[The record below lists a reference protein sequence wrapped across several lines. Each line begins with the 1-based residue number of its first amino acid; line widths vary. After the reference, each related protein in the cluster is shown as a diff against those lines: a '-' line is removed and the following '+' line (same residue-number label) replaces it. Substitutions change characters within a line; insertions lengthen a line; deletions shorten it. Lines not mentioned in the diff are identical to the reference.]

1 MLLPKNAS
9 IKKWR
14 KIQKGAIHPNS
25 KQLSLRQA
33 LMLLVYSSIFNND
46 ESAKFDLL
54 FPDTFSRKI
63 CYT

>member
-46 ESAKFDLL
+46 ESAKFDL
-54 FPDTFSRKI
+54 FIS
-63 CYT
+63 